1 MHGMRGPGSGGVSLR
16 EASGQ
21 SARTTAIKARTET
34 AVLRHA
40 ELQAGSM
47 DDACPITGQL
57 VQTVV
62 RRRG

>member
-21 SARTTAIKARTET
+21 SARTAASKEGSEA
-34 AVLRHA
+34 AVLRYA
-40 ELQAGSM
+40 ELQVGSL

>member
-1 MHGMRGPGSGGVSLR
+1 MRGTGCGGVTLR

-40 ELQAGSM
+40 ELQAGSV
-47 DDACPITGQL
+47 DDASHVTGCLILKQQR
-57 VQTVV
+57 VA
-62 RRRG
+62 G